1 MRGAPSAAMLNGVGR
16 RCLIVDD
23 SQDFLGAA
31 RDLLE
36 RQGMTIVG
44 LASTSAE
51 ALVMIADRQPELV
64 LVDVDLGPENGLD
77 HARALAEGDR
87 PAPPVI
93 MISAY
98 PEKDLRELLEDAPA
112 VGFLP
117 KSDLSRTAIDGL
129 LAGA

>member
-1 MRGAPSAAMLNGVGR
+1 MRGARSDGILSGVGR
-16 RCLIVDD
+16 TCLIVDD

-44 LASTSAE
+44 LAGTSAE
-51 ALVMIADRQPELV
+51 ALAMTADLRPELV
-64 LVDVDLGPENGLD
+64 LVDVDLGPESGLD
-77 HARALAEGDR
+77 LARALAERDD
-87 PAPPVI
+87 PAPVI

-112 VGFLP
+112 AGFLP
-117 KSDLSRTAIDGL
+117 KSALSRDAIDGL

>member
-1 MRGAPSAAMLNGVGR
+1 VGR

-23 SQDFLGAA
+23 SADFLGAA

-36 RQGMTIVG
+36 RQGMTVVG
-44 LASTSAE
+44 MARTTEE
-51 ALVMIADRQPELV
+51 ALAMIAELEPELA
-64 LVDVDLGPENGLD
+64 LVDVDLGLESGLD
-77 HARALAEGDR
+77 LARALAGR
-87 PAPPVI
+87 GGFGPPVI

-98 PEKDLRELLEDAPA
+98 PEKDLRELLEDAPM

-117 KSDLSRTAIDGL
+117 KSSLSRTAIDGL